1 MTVIPRRFASM
12 SCLLLCLAACAAGG
26 GGSGGSGGSGAQLAP
41 AASSHPLAPAPTV
54 AADPVPATAAPS
66 ILAPARRDRRPLVR
80 PAQDPGTPP
89 LRATGSEIPEAPY
102 ALPDAPRKQCADPR
116 PVACNLDY
124 KPVCAEVDTGV
135 RCITTPCPSSER
147 KTYSSACKAC
157 RDPKAGSYVPGRC
170 PPADPIP
177 SATGVTR

>member
-1 MTVIPRRFASM
+1 MTAIPRRFAST
-12 SCLLLCLAACAAGG
+12 SCLLVLLAACAAGG
-26 GGSGGSGGSGAQLAP
+26 GGSGGSGGTAGQPVP
-41 AASSHPLAPAPTV
+41 AANSHPVAPVTPAAPV
-54 AADPVPATAAPS
+54 AADPVPAPAAPS
-66 ILAPARRDRRPLVR
+66 ILAPTKRERRPLVR

-102 ALPDAPRKQCADPR
+102 ALPDAPRTQCADPR

-135 RCITTPCPSSER
+135 RCITAPCPSSER

-157 RDPKAGSYVPGRC
+157 RDPKASSHVPGRC
-170 PPADPIP
+170 PPA
-177 SATGVTR
+177 